1 MSTEAGP
8 PRRARSGGPGFNQP
22 SVEPTASKRSGRV
35 KVKSGHGQLSHV
47 DLLVL
52 RELLSDLIADP
63 HGELVGARIL
73 TPEEGRA
80 IGNLELAIEASR
92 SVDKSR

>member
-1 MSTEAGP
+1 
-8 PRRARSGGPGFNQP
+8 
-22 SVEPTASKRSGRV
+22 V
-35 KVKSGHGQLSHV
+35 KVKSGHGQLSHM

-63 HGELVGARIL
+63 HWPRLPMLDGELVGARIL
-73 TPEEGRA
+73 TTDEWRA

-92 SVDKSR
+92 SVDKR